1 LKSFYL
7 IILSLTSLFAQ
18 TVNEDKI
25 LYLKKLNS
33 EIIIDGIIDSLWAC
47 ADSTSDFFQLE
58 PYYNHNPSVFTKVKI
73 ISDESNI
80 YCLFLCYENNIDQ
93 LLANRG
99 MHDGFT
105 GDIVSLMLDTYG
117 DKQTAYK
124 FAVNASGVM
133 ADSKI
138 LDDGRN
144 RDYTWDGVW
153 SSAAKIYEWGYVVEI
168 KIPYKTLKFNKELT
182 EWGLDFDRWRSYNR
196 EDLYWCKYEQNEGQR
211 VSKFGKLKFVEGN
224 PKQSGLNLEIYPV
237 GISKILNHN
246 NKYKIE
252 PTAGLDITY
261 NPSERLTIL
270 FSANP
275 DFAQI
280 EADPFN
286 FNISRYETYFR
297 ERRPFF
303 TQGNEI
309 FLPSG
314 KESNSGFYS
323 PLELFYSRRVGKI
336 LPDGKQVPLNFG
348 SKIFGKINDY
358 DYGAFISMTG
368 ETDYSLNNKNFNEP
382 KAYFGA
388 FRIKRKIL
396 DNSSIGILF
405 VTKNSKNG
413 SNSVFD
419 IDGAFRNSDW
429 QLSYQIAASLK
440 DSKSDFA
447 FSTGFKKFTKYWGTL
462 FKMRGIGKNFN
473 VSEIGFV
480 PWLGTFSSAIV
491 TGPVFI
497 FDEGFIR
504 NIFTYSG
511 ANFNYE
517 DEDFFYDRG
526 FILGVSVSMRDG
538 WGFEVNMSSGKSKD
552 NSIIYNS
559 LDLNLGSWI
568 NISQNWSANFWSG
581 YSNTFNFRRNYLA
594 SYSWFGIQFNA
605 RPFGFLN
612 LGASSEIFIEGNPE
626 NKIEDITLTSRPFI
640 SLTPLN
646 NLNIRLYVDNLYLK
660 SSDKLQRLLI
670 GFLFSWNFS
679 PKSWIYLAVNEL
691 KSRVNEF
698 DNNNILNSKLITVD
712 RIGVFKV
719 KYLYY
724 F

>member
-1 LKSFYL
+1 
-7 IILSLTSLFAQ
+7 
-18 TVNEDKI
+18 VNEDKI

>member
-1 LKSFYL
+1 MKSFYL

-640 SLTPLN
+640 SLTPFN

>member
-1 LKSFYL
+1 MKSFYL